1 MIGTTEVPIDSIN
14 PVPRAAPERPHGGAY
29 VIRAAPAAGI
39 AVLLVLALGGCGGG
53 KSWTARDVPEEY
65 PTIQA
70 AVDAAQPGDLVRVGP
85 GIYREQVVVGPAKHD
100 VVIRGTDRNRVVLDG
115 GGGARFNGITVHAD
129 GVAVE
134 NLTVR
139 GYATDGVVFTPPK
152 DAPKQLNGWRAS
164 YVTAANNGL
173 HGIEALRSRGGTID
187 HVLASGHGVAGF
199 RIGNCRPCD
208 SLVTDSVAER
218 GMAGFEGSDSG
229 GNVVVAR
236 SFFRDNRV
244 GVLLV
249 SAGKEEPY
257 HQQDTTVVGNVIED
271 NANQSGARARR
282 GLRRRRPRARR
293 APRRA
298 GAQPHH
304 RSPGCRRSAHRLRR
318 GARGRGQRAGQRP
331 AGQRRR
337 PRAGAARRG
346 SARPRARASPR
357 TSSARRCR
365 ATSRRCCPASPTCRC
380 APRTP
385 TLPIAPPG
393 ADWRNVRLP
402 APQPLDARRHHEQA
416 PAGDARPGR
425 IDVARVGVP
434 GQG

>member
-1 MIGTTEVPIDSIN
+1 M
-14 PVPRAAPERPHGGAY
+14 
-29 VIRAAPAAGI
+29 IRAAHAAGI

-53 KSWTARDVPEEY
+53 KNWTARDVPEEY

-70 AVDAAQPGDLVRVGP
+70 AVDAAQPGDLVRIGP
-85 GIYREQVVVGPAKHD
+85 GVYREQIVVGPAKHD
-100 VVIRGTDRNRVVLDG
+100 IVIRGTDRNRVILDG
-115 GGGARFNGITVHAD
+115 GAGARFNGITVHAD

-152 DAPKQLNGWRAS
+152 DTPKQLNGWRTS
-164 YVTAANNGL
+164 FVTAANNGL
-173 HGIEALRSRGGTID
+173 HGIEALRARGGTID
-187 HVLASGHGVAGF
+187 HVLASGHGAAGF

-236 SFFRDNRV
+236 SFFRANRV
-244 GVLLV
+244 GVLLI
-249 SAGKEEPY
+249 SAGEEKPF

-271 NANQSGARARR
+271 NANR
-282 GLRRRRPRARR
+282 L
-293 APRRA
+293 AP
-298 GAQPHH
+298 
-304 RSPGCRRSAHRLRR
+304 
-318 GARGRGQRAGQRP
+318 GRGENFGVGVLVRGGRRDGLARNRITGHPGAGVLLTASDEAPAAEDSVQGNVLRDNGVDLVLAPRAGQRSSK
-331 AGQRRR
+331 
-337 PRAGAARRG
+337 G
-346 SARPRARASPR
+346 SCFAQNRFR
-357 TSSARRCR
+357 TSLPIDIEKVLPCQSDVPLRVAD
-365 ATSRRCCPASPTCRC
+365 PA
-380 APRTP
+380 
-385 TLPIAPPG
+385 LPIAPPG

-402 APQPLDARRHHEQA
+402 APQPSMPDATTSKPQ
-416 PAGDARPGR
+416 PARPPGR

>member
-1 MIGTTEVPIDSIN
+1 
-14 PVPRAAPERPHGGAY
+14 
-29 VIRAAPAAGI
+29 
-39 AVLLVLALGGCGGG
+39 
-53 KSWTARDVPEEY
+53 
-65 PTIQA
+65 
-70 AVDAAQPGDLVRVGP
+70 
-85 GIYREQVVVGPAKHD
+85 
-100 VVIRGTDRNRVVLDG
+100 VIRGTDRNRVILDG

-139 GYATDGVVFTPPK
+139 GYATDGVVFSPPK
-152 DAPKQLNGWRAS
+152 DTPKQLNGWRAS

-236 SFFRDNRV
+236 SSFRANRV

-249 SAGKEEPY
+249 SAGEEKPY

-271 NANQSGARARR
+271 NANRLAPGRGEGFGVGVLVRGGRRDGLARNLITGHPGAGVLLTSSDQAPAAEDSVQ
-282 GLRRRRPRARR
+282 GNVLQDNGVDLAL
-293 APRRA
+293 APR
-298 GAQPHH
+298 
-304 RSPGCRRSAHRLRR
+304 L
-318 GARGRGQRAGQRP
+318 GQRTSK
-331 AGQRRR
+331 
-337 PRAGAARRG
+337 G
-346 SARPRARASPR
+346 SCFAQNHFR
-357 TSSARRCR
+357 TSLPRDIEKVLPCQSDVPLRVAD
-365 ATSRRCCPASPTCRC
+365 PA
-380 APRTP
+380 
-385 TLPIAPPG
+385 LPIAPPG

-402 APQPLDARRHHEQA
+402 APQRSMPDATTSKPQ
-416 PAGDARPGR
+416 PAKRPGR